1 MNKKHMDE
9 ILNKYMAGESTL
21 KEEKELLKVD
31 HADPE
36 IADWSMFAKAKRIN
50 TPDGLQDEILTR
62 IQARTKRRRWLY
74 ASTGIAAT
82 IVLILAVMFEPQER
96 GLMSENEKQVLLS
109 EVLSMFPEAETVD
122 SKKEILYEDE
132 LIVIYI
138 VSDQDKSGTKSP

>member
-1 MNKKHMDE
+1 MSKRHMDE

-36 IADWSMFAKAKRIN
+36 IADWSMFVKAKRIN
-50 TPDGLQDEILTR
+50 TPDGLKDEILTR

-82 IVLILAVMFEPQER
+82 IVLILAVIFEQQEQD
-96 GLMSENEKQVLLS
+96 LMTDREKQELLN
-109 EVLSMFPEAETVD
+109 EALSMFPEN
-122 SKKEILYEDE
+122 SKSSDQEQDIIYEDD
-132 LIVIYI
+132 LIVIYL
-138 VSDQDKSGTKSP
+138 VPNQDESGSE